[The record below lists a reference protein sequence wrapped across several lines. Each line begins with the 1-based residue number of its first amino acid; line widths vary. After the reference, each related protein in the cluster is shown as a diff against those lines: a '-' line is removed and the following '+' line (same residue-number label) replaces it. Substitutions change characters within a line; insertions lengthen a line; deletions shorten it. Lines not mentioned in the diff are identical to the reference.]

1 MDCLGADGEYLW
13 QNVYNKKTGLSMKYL
28 NVTTGEYIGRFINS
42 ELVNGCDISPFTDLA
57 YCQGRKDGASY
68 LARFGP
74 SKTRWVAKLP
84 CQSFSGTFGS
94 IQNTFYFGCDRNLYA
109 LPAVDS
115 LTGYEDFESLPE
127 DQDFSSMPAILP
139 AFDPMADNIGDF
151 TAMIGD
157 LDGEGLA
164 DHVIG
169 LFETT
174 GYIIKVT
181 DAALAPTSPKLY
193 KVELTGVGDVHFGV
207 FGAGFH
213 FRNHIFFASNQ
224 KGVVMLD
231 KESIDVVNGTA
242 TVHYV
247 GDSASLSGN
256 DGMSCHNRMPGFMKG
271 SLVDKGYGFEP
282 VPVPTPAPPKSGK
295 AGKSGKSGKSGK
307 TGKTGKTT
315 TGKSG
320 KSGKSTETAA

>member
-1 MDCLGADGEYLW
+1 MGI
-13 QNVYNKKTGLSMKYL
+13 M
-28 NVTTGEYIGRFINS
+28 
-42 ELVNGCDISPFTDLA
+42 A
-57 YCQGRKDGASY
+57 Y
-68 LARFGP
+68 
-74 SKTRWVAKLP
+74 
-84 CQSFSGTFGS
+84 
-94 IQNTFYFGCDRNLYA
+94 
-109 LPAVDS
+109 
-115 LTGYEDFESLPE
+115 
-127 DQDFSSMPAILP
+127 
-139 AFDPMADNIGDF
+139 FDPNADNIGDF

-224 KGVVMLD
+224 RGVVMLD
-231 KESIDVVNGTA
+231 KESIDVVARMA
-242 TVHYV
+242 TVQYV

-256 DGMSCHNRMPGFMKG
+256 DGMSCHNRLPGFMKG
-271 SLVDKGYGFEP
+271 SLVDEGYGFEP
-282 VPVPTPAPPKSGK
+282 SPTPAPPKVGK
-295 AGKSGKSGKSGK
+295 
-307 TGKTGKTT
+307 
-315 TGKSG
+315 
-320 KSGKSTETAA
+320 